1 MIGREL
7 ARIGLFLLMSLLP
20 LSIVRAE
27 PLLIAH
33 RGASG
38 ERPEHTLAAY
48 ERAIDQGA
56 DFIEPDLVLT
66 KDGVLVARHENEIG
80 GTTDVADH
88 PEFADRKTTKVID
101 GVEMA
106 GWFTEDFTLAELRTL
121 RARERLPDL
130 RPANKRFDTLYQIP
144 TFEEILKLV
153 RAKEA
158 ESRRRI
164 GLYPETKHPS
174 YFAGIGLAH
183 QAPLLDLLNRYGYM
197 TEADPVFIQSFEV
210 GNLKALRAA
219 TRLRLIQ
226 LVDAEGGP
234 ADSTRSSE
242 AARSAIFAAVSRSR
256 SNSWSFARVCASF
269 LRLVA
274 PMGSASSGSPSR
286 SRATVSAALMSSTRL
301 RSTRRN
307 SSRVCFSRSAPTW
320 RARRRASRLASAASR
335 SAASLPT
342 TASAARRSE
351 ASLTKRAFLRRLS
364 KSSARSAAAAT
375 RRMTTSSTS
384 LAAFWPRCSASPIL
398 PCIRS
403 NSASFARQMASAAAC
418 ARIDA
423 DRASSSC
430 CTRCSRRR
438 SAAVGILVASSSS
451 SGDWGRSSSSMV
463 A

>member
-20 LSIVRAE
+20 LSVVQAE

-158 ESRRRI
+158 ESGRRI

-197 TEADPVFIQSFEV
+197 MEADPVFIQSFEV
-210 GNLKALRAA
+210 GNLTALRAA

-234 ADSTRSSE
+234 ADLPGTRYDDLLTVQGL
-242 AARSAIFAAVSRSR
+242 ADI
-256 SNSWSFARVCASF
+256 
-269 LRLVA
+269 
-274 PMGSASSGSPSR
+274 
-286 SRATVSAALMSSTRL
+286 ATYADGIGPSAALVIAPEGATALVGRAHDAGLQVHVWTL
-301 RSTRRN
+301 RMENPFLPGQYQRGDDPEGRGDFAGYVRAMVRTG
-307 SSRVCFSRSAPTW
+307 VDGLFSDFPAQARAAMTPAP
-320 RARRRASRLASAASR
+320 
-335 SAASLPT
+335 
-342 TASAARRSE
+342 
-351 ASLTKRAFLRRLS
+351 
-364 KSSARSAAAAT
+364 
-375 RRMTTSSTS
+375 
-384 LAAFWPRCSASPIL
+384 
-398 PCIRS
+398 
-403 NSASFARQMASAAAC
+403 
-418 ARIDA
+418 
-423 DRASSSC
+423 
-430 CTRCSRRR
+430 
-438 SAAVGILVASSSS
+438 
-451 SGDWGRSSSSMV
+451 
-463 A
+463 

>member
-1 MIGREL
+1 M
-7 ARIGLFLLMSLLP
+7 AGLFLLMSLLP
-20 LSIVRAE
+20 LSVVQAE

-158 ESRRRI
+158 ESGRRI

-197 TEADPVFIQSFEV
+197 MEADPVFIQSFEV

-234 ADSTRSSE
+234 ADLPGTRYDDLLTVQGL
-242 AARSAIFAAVSRSR
+242 ADI
-256 SNSWSFARVCASF
+256 
-269 LRLVA
+269 
-274 PMGSASSGSPSR
+274 
-286 SRATVSAALMSSTRL
+286 ATYADGIGPSAALVIAPEGATALVGRAHDAGLQVHVWTL
-301 RSTRRN
+301 RMENPFLPAQYQRGDDPEGRGDFAGYVRAMVRTG
-307 SSRVCFSRSAPTW
+307 VDGLFSDFPAQARAAMTPAP
-320 RARRRASRLASAASR
+320 
-335 SAASLPT
+335 
-342 TASAARRSE
+342 
-351 ASLTKRAFLRRLS
+351 
-364 KSSARSAAAAT
+364 
-375 RRMTTSSTS
+375 
-384 LAAFWPRCSASPIL
+384 
-398 PCIRS
+398 
-403 NSASFARQMASAAAC
+403 
-418 ARIDA
+418 
-423 DRASSSC
+423 
-430 CTRCSRRR
+430 
-438 SAAVGILVASSSS
+438 
-451 SGDWGRSSSSMV
+451 
-463 A
+463 

>member
-1 MIGREL
+1 MIGRGL

-158 ESRRRI
+158 ESGRRI

-234 ADSTRSSE
+234 ADLPGTRYDDLLTVQGL
-242 AARSAIFAAVSRSR
+242 ADI
-256 SNSWSFARVCASF
+256 
-269 LRLVA
+269 
-274 PMGSASSGSPSR
+274 
-286 SRATVSAALMSSTRL
+286 ATYADGIGPSAALVIAPEGATALVGRAHDAGLQVHVWTL
-301 RSTRRN
+301 RMENPFLPAQYQRGDDPEGRGDFAGYVRAMVRTG
-307 SSRVCFSRSAPTW
+307 VDGLFSDFPAQARAAMTPAP
-320 RARRRASRLASAASR
+320 
-335 SAASLPT
+335 
-342 TASAARRSE
+342 
-351 ASLTKRAFLRRLS
+351 
-364 KSSARSAAAAT
+364 
-375 RRMTTSSTS
+375 
-384 LAAFWPRCSASPIL
+384 
-398 PCIRS
+398 
-403 NSASFARQMASAAAC
+403 
-418 ARIDA
+418 
-423 DRASSSC
+423 
-430 CTRCSRRR
+430 
-438 SAAVGILVASSSS
+438 
-451 SGDWGRSSSSMV
+451 
-463 A
+463 

>member
-20 LSIVRAE
+20 LSVVQAE

-234 ADSTRSSE
+234 ADLPGTRYDDLLTVQGL
-242 AARSAIFAAVSRSR
+242 ADIAKVATAR
-256 SNSWSFARVCASF
+256 
-269 LRLVA
+269 
-274 PMGSASSGSPSR
+274 
-286 SRATVSAALMSSTRL
+286 TR
-301 RSTRRN
+301 
-307 SSRVCFSRSAPTW
+307 
-320 RARRRASRLASAASR
+320 
-335 SAASLPT
+335 
-342 TASAARRSE
+342 
-351 ASLTKRAFLRRLS
+351 
-364 KSSARSAAAAT
+364 
-375 RRMTTSSTS
+375 
-384 LAAFWPRCSASPIL
+384 
-398 PCIRS
+398 
-403 NSASFARQMASAAAC
+403 
-418 ARIDA
+418 
-423 DRASSSC
+423 
-430 CTRCSRRR
+430 
-438 SAAVGILVASSSS
+438 
-451 SGDWGRSSSSMV
+451 
-463 A
+463 